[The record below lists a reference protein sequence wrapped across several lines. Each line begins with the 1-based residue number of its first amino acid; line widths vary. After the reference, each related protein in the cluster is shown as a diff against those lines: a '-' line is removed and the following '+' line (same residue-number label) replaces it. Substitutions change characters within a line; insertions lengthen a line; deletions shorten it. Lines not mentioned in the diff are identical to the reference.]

1 MLNVDGCPREGWQ
14 RKSFL
19 SDTAFHAKEQSPDKN
34 IAAYGPARRD
44 TPKKLPTEFGQII
57 VMFALEYELAL

>member
-1 MLNVDGCPREGWQ
+1 MSMDARVRDGSV
-14 RKSFL
+14 KSFL
-19 SDTAFHAKEQSPDKN
+19 SDTAFHAKEQSPDK
-34 IAAYGPARRD
+34 ILCVQPYRRD